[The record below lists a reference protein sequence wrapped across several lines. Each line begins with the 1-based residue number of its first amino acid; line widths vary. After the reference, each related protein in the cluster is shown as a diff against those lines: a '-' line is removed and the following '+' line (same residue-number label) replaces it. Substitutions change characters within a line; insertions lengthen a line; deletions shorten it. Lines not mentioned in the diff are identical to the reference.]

1 MDNKDKEALLS
12 YVKVTHVCF
21 IITLVCCLLSLT
33 TIFFRTFFDIPVD
46 FLEEYG
52 IELDFF
58 SILYLFEPSV
68 TQVLGIEWTAKKYRT
83 PLIPGE
89 EVPTEWKRQDE
100 DNLKKFN
107 NNLILL
113 LFFKIMACFLL
124 PLALL
129 GFHFSFWGYI
139 YFCAGFYG
147 YMYNVGFISDLISTI
162 MIILLIT
169 IPEGLVK
176 LIITAFGQSAC
187 ILSAIRYRTG
197 IVRSALKKPPI
208 PHVSCPIIPYFNGIF
223 SSLIRASNFPTRI
236 CVMT

>member
-162 MIILLIT
+162 MIILLI
-169 IPEGLVK
+169 IGL
-176 LIITAFGQSAC
+176 TADKRKEAAENRAERKALLKEENERSWREEFTTK
-187 ILSAIRYRTG
+187 ILSQVGKISLSNTIIR
-197 IVRSALKKPPI
+197 
-208 PHVSCPIIPYFNGIF
+208 
-223 SSLIRASNFPTRI
+223 
-236 CVMT
+236 